1 MSFIFFG
8 AGIVVKTVN
17 SVNGTLFICPR
28 PFTNVYIVYT
38 FWGKS
43 VKRELRN
50 CWRILNYPSK

>member
-50 CWRILNYPSK
+50 GW